1 LNGFHAL
8 QYDWYF
14 SKQVSLHVK
23 KMQSEK
29 TKEDFH
35 PEIMGKYNK
44 IKITIKEASV
54 AKHKKS

>member
-1 LNGFHAL
+1 
-8 QYDWYF
+8 
-14 SKQVSLHVK
+14 
-23 KMQSEK
+23 MQSEK

-35 PEIMGKYNK
+35 PEIMEKYNK